1 MPLLEE
7 GRVCIKKSG
16 RDAGSKAVVTRII
29 DERFV
34 SIVTAQRPKERKC
47 NVSHLEFLN
56 EKVDPKDTA
65 QLNKLLGIKEKR
77 QEPTQKRA
85 KA

>member
-16 RDAGSKAVVTRII
+16 RDAGSKAVVTKVI
-29 DERFV
+29 DDRFV
-34 SIVTAQRPKERKC
+34 SIITAERPRERKC

-65 QLNKLLGIKEKR
+65 QMNKLLGIKEKP
-77 QEPTQKRA
+77 QAPAQKRG